1 MSFDSFV
8 PFTRKLN
15 LPCVLFVSAHWCPH
29 CTDMA
34 PHMKRCQTSLQN
46 EMPVYVVDADKNK
59 KVVEQ
64 LGVRGFPTVLIV
76 GTDRK
81 MREYTGPRN
90 GNSIAA
96 FARRF
101 I

>member
-1 MSFDSFV
+1 
-8 PFTRKLN
+8 
-15 LPCVLFVSAHWCPH
+15 
-29 CTDMA
+29 
-34 PHMKRCQTSLQN
+34 
-46 EMPVYVVDADKNK
+46 MPVYVVDADKNK